1 MTSRVRRDARTRDP
15 DVGTNLQING
25 RKAHARAIDA
35 KPTIVLVHG
44 STRRAGAGTVEIEGY
59 RVIMG
64 EHDRCEP
71 GVRTRRSAR

>member
-1 MTSRVRRDARTRDP
+1 MPEQT
-15 DVGTNLQING
+15 
-25 RKAHARAIDA
+25 DA

-44 STRRAGAGTVEIEGY
+44 STRRAGAGTVEIEGS

-71 GVRTRRSAR
+71 GVRTRRSARSNRLRRPLMSVGYAEAGKSRKR

>member
-1 MTSRVRRDARTRDP
+1 
-15 DVGTNLQING
+15 
-25 RKAHARAIDA
+25 
-35 KPTIVLVHG
+35 VLVHG